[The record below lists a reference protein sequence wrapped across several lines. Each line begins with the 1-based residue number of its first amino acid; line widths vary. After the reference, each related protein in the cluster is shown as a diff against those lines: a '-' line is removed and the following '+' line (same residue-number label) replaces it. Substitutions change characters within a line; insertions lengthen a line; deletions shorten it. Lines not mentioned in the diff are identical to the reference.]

1 MRNVSSYL
9 HAFFNL
15 VSKKRLKKLSLLIR
29 EQIVS
34 SNPFTGYVGK
44 SPTLAQQETT
54 IHEWATDELRPM
66 DADYF
71 RMANAKIVE
80 DEVLENGH
88 VSTKHTYQVRNLVG
102 GLSYT
107 NAVTHRSVYDSAGN
121 RIESLSSSR
130 AGTKVPTVLRIP
142 VKTKISG
149 VTANLY
155 GTVAS
160 AEGNYF
166 HWFFDAM
173 ARIFI
178 IQNFH
183 SLNNIDNV
191 LVPPLRYDFQWE
203 SLAALGFDRSKIIE
217 LEPLECLQFD
227 CLLASSPPRG
237 KGSAICP
244 GWSIEQYRKV
254 LLPLANTH
262 SSPVG
267 KRIYISRR
275 DAPNRMFTNETAVC
289 DYMHSQGFDVIELT
303 PFSLWE
309 KIAIFRDAELI
320 VGQTGAGLTNLMFCT
335 PNTEVLEL
343 VDTRFVYPLYASLV
357 NHIGAKHK
365 AHFFSTEEN
374 LIQSDAILTR
384 ATLNIDELSKSLA
397 SL

>member
-1 MRNVSSYL
+1 M
-9 HAFFNL
+9 
-15 VSKKRLKKLSLLIR
+15 
-29 EQIVS
+29 
-34 SNPFTGYVGK
+34 GK
-44 SPTLAQQETT
+44 STTKTQQETT

-130 AGTKVPTVLRIP
+130 TGTKVPTVLRIP
-142 VKTKISG
+142 VKRKISG

-183 SLNNIDNV
+183 SPNSIDNV
-191 LVPPLRYDFQWE
+191 LVPPLMYDFQWE

-217 LEPLECLQFD
+217 LEPLKCLQFD
-227 CLLASSPPRG
+227 CLLASSAPRG

-244 GWSIEQYRKV
+244 GWSIEKYRNV
-254 LLPLANTH
+254 LLPSANTQR
-262 SSPVG
+262 SPVG

-275 DAPNRMFTNETAVC
+275 DAPNRMFINETAVC
-289 DYMHSQGFDVIELT
+289 DYMYSQGFDVIELT